1 MPGIVFGRAPLDE
14 TLVILRSLA
23 KDKKNGLFEDAD
35 GEALLSRESY
45 ANSDID
51 ILLSISYKI
60 PVLVFRE
67 CSNGGG
73 FALTFRFGLEH
84 FATRKYMLRH
94 IILIN

>member
-1 MPGIVFGRAPLDE
+1 MPGVVFGRAPLDE

-45 ANSDID
+45 ANSEID

-67 CSNGGG
+67 CMDWSI
-73 FALTFRFGLEH
+73 L
-84 FATRKYMLRH
+84 LRVS
-94 IILIN
+94 I